1 MFTPTTIMGSYESIY
16 TWKVAKIKLT
26 TFHLQ
31 LVVLV
36 WPHTTTCIVNV
47 NQGSHLIR
55 AIESSLKLFFAQ

>member
-1 MFTPTTIMGSYESIY
+1 MFTPTTIMGSYEYIY

-36 WPHTTTCIVNV
+36 GVTT
-47 NQGSHLIR
+47 
-55 AIESSLKLFFAQ
+55 